1 MTLTQEE
8 AHRLFEY
15 KDGVLLWKEMVTTR
29 TGNRVGK
36 IAGSIHKHGY
46 RIISVH
52 GRQYKVHRL
61 MFLYHHGYIPEFIDH
76 INGIKADNSVS
87 NLEWVTNQENAI
99 HAIKSGL
106 RDEAHKKARIDNQKQ
121 VIHLASGIFYDSLK
135 IACESLNINYG
146 SARNY
151 INRRGKNNFCLCYV

>member
-1 MTLTQEE
+1 MKLVNGYENYLISKSGLVYSIKAKKLLKPTIDKKGYCKVALYNKQGKLSISL
-8 AHRLFEY
+8 HRL
-15 KDGVLLWKEMVTTR
+15 VAL
-29 TGNRVGK
+29 N
-36 IAGSIHKHGY
+36 
-46 RIISVH
+46 
-52 GRQYKVHRL
+52 
-61 MFLYHHGYIPEFIDH
+61 YIENPNNKPQINH
-76 INGIKADNSVS
+76 INGIKSDNKVS

-121 VIHLASGIFYDSLK
+121 VIHLESGIFYDSLK

>member
-1 MTLTQEE
+1 MKLVNGYENYRIDYFGNLFNIKTNRRLNPTIDKKGYCKVALYNEQGKLSISL
-8 AHRLFEY
+8 HRL
-15 KDGVLLWKEMVTTR
+15 VAL
-29 TGNRVGK
+29 N
-36 IAGSIHKHGY
+36 
-46 RIISVH
+46 
-52 GRQYKVHRL
+52 
-61 MFLYHHGYIPEFIDH
+61 YIDNPDNKPQVNH
-76 INGIKADNSVS
+76 INGIKTDNRVS